1 MAIRLQ
7 RKIESKT
14 EKPEN
19 GDLAARIAIFL
30 DAHHVMSLATCG
42 AQGPHAANLFYAR
55 DGLSLLWVS
64 NRQSTHS
71 ANIGTNPH
79 VSASIAPDYRD
90 FEEICGL
97 QIFGSAHQLNDG
109 AECYSARAVLAARY
123 PTLQLLSDRPMIERA
138 YASAETYRLVPNRII
153 MIDNRRG
160 FAHKDTLDLPSV
172 QKR

>member
-7 RKIESKT
+7 RKTEKT

-64 NRQSTHS
+64 DRHS
-71 ANIGTNPH
+71 AHSSNIGTNPY
-79 VSASIAPDYRD
+79 VSATIAPDYSD
-90 FEEICGL
+90 FDEICGL
-97 QIFGSAHQLNDG
+97 QIFGSAHQLSDG
-109 AECYSARAVLAARY
+109 AECSSARAVLAARY
-123 PTLQLLSDRPMIERA
+123 PTLQLLSDRPVIGRA
-138 YASAETYRLVPNRII
+138 YASAEVYRLVPNRIV

-160 FAHKDTLDLPSV
+160 FAHKDTLDLPRV
-172 QKR
+172 